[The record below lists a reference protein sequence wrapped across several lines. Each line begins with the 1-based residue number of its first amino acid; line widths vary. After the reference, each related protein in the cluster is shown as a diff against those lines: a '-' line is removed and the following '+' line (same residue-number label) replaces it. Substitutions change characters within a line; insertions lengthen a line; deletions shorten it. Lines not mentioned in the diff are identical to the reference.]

1 MKLQQVKKK
10 GYNQN
15 ELNYFKCLFQ
25 YYEKDQNN
33 FLKQNNIDEQMKKQ
47 NELECSLVLPSID
60 TLNVID
66 RQKNCNDEIKK
77 HSDTNSNKPF
87 KIKPAP
93 KHADSS

>member
-1 MKLQQVKKK
+1 
-10 GYNQN
+10 
-15 ELNYFKCLFQ
+15 
-25 YYEKDQNN
+25 
-33 FLKQNNIDEQMKKQ
+33 MKKQ

-77 HSDTNSNKPF
+77 HSDTNSNKQF
-87 KIKPAP
+87 IIEPAP

>member
-1 MKLQQVKKK
+1 
-10 GYNQN
+10 
-15 ELNYFKCLFQ
+15 
-25 YYEKDQNN
+25 
-33 FLKQNNIDEQMKKQ
+33 MKKQ

-66 RQKNCNDEIKK
+66 RQNNCNDEIKK

-87 KIKPAP
+87 IIKPAP